1 MSLLWPEW
9 LRPLWLLAV
18 PLLAW
23 LLWRLWH
30 RERQS
35 GRWQLLLP
43 AAFHQ
48 VLLKGGSGRSSKLP
62 WLALGLAWAIRYREA
77 DQVSVWHRV
86 DAVETWHWYAG
97 APISLTL
104 SPPEGAP
111 RTGAMGLSLLQVA
124 RESRSGGWL
133 APDMAVST
141 YLLSLIGVGQMAGI
155 KLSRRRPTQG

>member
-18 PLLAW
+18 PVLAW

-48 VLLKGGSGRSSKLP
+48 ALFKGGSGRSSKLP
-62 WLALGLAWAIRYREA
+62 WLALGLAWLLAVLALLGPSWQRVEQSNQKPA
-77 DQVSVWHRV
+77 DPLVVLLELTDRKSVV
-86 DAVETWHWYAG
+86 
-97 APISLTL
+97 
-104 SPPEGAP
+104 
-111 RTGAMGLSLLQVA
+111 
-124 RESRSGGWL
+124 
-133 APDMAVST
+133 
-141 YLLSLIGVGQMAGI
+141 
-155 KLSRRRPTQG
+155 